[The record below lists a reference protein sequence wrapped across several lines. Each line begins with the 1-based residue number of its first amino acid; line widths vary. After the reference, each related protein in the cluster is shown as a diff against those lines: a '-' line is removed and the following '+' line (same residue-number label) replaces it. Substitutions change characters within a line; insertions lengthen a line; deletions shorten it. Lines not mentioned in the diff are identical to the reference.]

1 MANVQRL
8 QQLLKTV
15 TAFSDNFTYRCT
27 LAIIPHCPVGPKS
40 KYHKDASWTGPTTS
54 NFETALKLLVQDNTM
69 HTCGSCGCMIGFTN
83 ALLLE
88 SCKVNSF
95 DCDYDE
101 LESAKNWLDLTN
113 AEREFLFYPQ
123 NLTRYSA
130 PHDYLSEFSL
140 DENFPGWEHCTHE
153 VGLKEGLRRLQFL
166 IDYHSNPPQPS

>member
-1 MANVQRL
+1 MANVERL

-27 LAIIPHCPVGPKS
+27 LAIIPYCPVGPKS
-40 KYHKDASWTGPTTS
+40 KYHKYSKWTGAQTPD
-54 NFETALKLLVQDNTM
+54 FETALKLLVQDNTS

-88 SCKVNSF
+88 SYKVDWPNGIA
-95 DCDYDE
+95 DE
-101 LESAKNWLDLTN
+101 VESAINWLDLTSF
-113 AEREFLFYPQ
+113 EREFLFYPQ
-123 NLTRYSA
+123 NLITYSG
-130 PHDYLSEFSL
+130 PHNYLSEFSL

-166 IDYHSNPPQPS
+166 IDYHSNQPQPS